1 MKMFRARLCV
11 LLWMACAAGL
21 ALGPVAL
28 CGWAEKVAAMP
39 APSGYVD
46 DYAGVLSG
54 SAKTEL
60 EALCSEVHDKTKAQV
75 FFVTV
80 KSLEGEDMESFAND
94 LFHKWGVGEKKTDR
108 GVLLVL
114 AIKDHKRRI
123 EVGYGFEGILPDAK
137 AGDIGREM
145 VPALQA
151 SNYDE
156 AARIGVHDVARIIA
170 ADSNVTL
177 TGLDPADEAPA
188 GGSASPAEVTTIQ
201 RTSQSKWWLA
211 LFFVPLFGGFG
222 LFAWLVV
229 FNIRRGVRFGG
240 GGIGGGS
247 GSGGD
252 SGSSF
257 GGDSGGSSDS
267 FSGGDGGDSGGGG
280 AGGSW

>member
-1 MKMFRARLCV
+1 
-11 LLWMACAAGL
+11 
-21 ALGPVAL
+21 
-28 CGWAEKVAAMP
+28 MP

-54 SAKTEL
+54 PAKAEL
-60 EALCSEVHDKTKAQV
+60 EALCSEVHDKTKAQM

-80 KSLEGEDMESFAND
+80 KSLEGEDMEGFAND
-94 LFHKWGVGEKKTDR
+94 LFHKWGIGEKKTDR

-123 EVGYGFEGILPDAK
+123 EVGYGLEGILPDAK

-145 VPALQA
+145 VPSLQA

-156 AARIGVHDVARIIA
+156 AARIGVHEVAKIIA
-170 ADSNVTL
+170 ADSQVTL
-177 TGLDPADEAPA
+177 AGLDSADEAA
-188 GGSASPAEVTTIQ
+188 GGGSASPVEVTTIQ
-201 RTSQSKWWLA
+201 RTPQSKWWLA

-222 LFAWLVV
+222 LFAWLVI

-240 GGIGGGS
+240 GGGGS
-247 GSGGD
+247 GSSGD

-257 GGDSGGSSDS
+257 GGDSGGSDS